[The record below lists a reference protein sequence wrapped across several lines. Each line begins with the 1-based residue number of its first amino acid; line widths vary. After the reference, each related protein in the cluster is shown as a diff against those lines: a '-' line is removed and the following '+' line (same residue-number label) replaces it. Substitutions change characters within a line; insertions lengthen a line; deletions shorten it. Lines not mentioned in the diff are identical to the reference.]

1 MPGRTECEGHTFV
14 TNDDFTIGVEEEY
27 QIIDP
32 ATRQL
37 LSRAHLILAT
47 AQDSVGDSVQFEHYL
62 SQIEIGTAIAR
73 SVTEVR
79 SELTRLRREV
89 IAAAERNGGRI
100 AAAGT
105 HPFSHWG
112 AQKMTPKARYVEV
125 AQDHAQ
131 LSREQLIFGCH
142 VHIGISD
149 RDGAIEVMNRS
160 RPWLAVMLALAA
172 NSPYWLGTDTG
183 YSSFRTEMWSRWP
196 TAGTPHPFSSR
207 ADFDNLV
214 SALRSTGTI
223 SDGTKIYWDIRPSAR
238 FETIEF
244 RVTDVCMTVDEAVMI
259 AGLAR
264 GLARTCYDAAI
275 AGEPSPQMRPELR
288 RAAKW
293 QAARYGLDGQLID
306 LDAMGSVP
314 AAAMVESLLAYVRPA
329 LEGYGEWDEVAAL
342 ARATVERGSGARRQ
356 REIFARN
363 QRLEDVVDFVIG
375 ETGRE

>member
-1 MPGRTECEGHTFV
+1 M
-14 TNDDFTIGVEEEY
+14 TNDEFTIGVEEEY

-32 ATRQL
+32 ATREL
-37 LSRAHLILAT
+37 LSQAHLILAT
-47 AQDSVGDSVQFEHYL
+47 AQDSVGDNVQHELYL
-62 SQIEIGTAIAR
+62 SQIEIGTAITR
-73 SVTEVR
+73 SVAEVR

-89 IAAAERNGGRI
+89 IAAAERNGGKI

-112 AQKMTPKARYVEV
+112 AQEMTPKARYVEV

-142 VHIGISD
+142 VHIGIGD
-149 RDGAIEVMNRS
+149 RDSAIEVMNRS

-207 ADFDNLV
+207 ADFDGLV
-214 SALRSTGTI
+214 SALQSTGII
-223 SDGTKIYWDIRPSAR
+223 SDGTKIYWDMRPSAR
-238 FETIEF
+238 FETMEF

-275 AGEPSPQMRPELR
+275 AGAPSPQVRPELL

-293 QAARYGLDGQLID
+293 QAARYGLDGELVD
-306 LDAMGSVP
+306 LDAMASVP

-329 LEGYGEWDEVAAL
+329 LEDYGEWDEVAAL
-342 ARATVERGSGARRQ
+342 ARATVERGSAARRQ
-356 REIFARN
+356 REVFARN
-363 QRLEDVVDFVIG
+363 QRLEDVVDFVIA
-375 ETGRE
+375 ETARG